1 MRPLPRPA
9 VLRATALTGFAR
21 VRSQHIVIALALSRP
36 LSSLKE
42 MEVLSLSFSSPPMSA
57 VGVLRPFM

>member
-1 MRPLPRPA
+1 M
-9 VLRATALTGFAR
+9 GFAR